1 MSFIALGQSSPYWK
15 EAVADVASLPSVGGV
30 TGECRLVLDVDE
42 IYEWNGS
49 SWESV
54 SGGGGGSGDVVGP
67 ASATDNAV
75 ARFDT
80 TTGKLI
86 QNSGVTIS
94 DTNVVSATGVLVSG
108 LTASRAVQTDASKNL
123 ESSAVTSTQLSY
135 VDFTSSGQTQLNA
148 KQGLDAT
155 LTALAAYNTNGIL
168 TQTAADTF
176 AGRTITGTANEVAVS
191 NGDGVAGNPTLSL
204 PTGID
209 AAKIADGSV
218 SSTEFQYISTLSSN
232 AQTQLDAK
240 APLVSPSFT
249 TPSLGVATATS
260 INKMAITAPAT
271 SSTLAVADGKTLTA
285 SNTLT
290 FTGTDSSSVA
300 FGAGGTVAYTAN
312 KLSAFAATS
321 SAELAGVISDETGS
335 GALVF
340 GTSPALTTPTATQL
354 DILAQGSLRLQDSS
368 GGEYIGMKAAATTTT
383 YTLTMPAAVPGA
395 SQVLADAGAGDG
407 VMAWVANGGGTP
419 TPTASTTSQWD
430 ASVNMSANN
439 FIPGAS
445 LVTKANGTTT
455 LTVTSPKKIILSG
468 GGGAAQTVV
477 LPVTST
483 LAVGFEFEIINQDAG
498 TVTVQSSGLNTIR
511 TLLTTNRG
519 TFTCILTSGTGTA
532 SWDHSFPATIS
543 SPSAG
548 NGVIATWGGSTVKGD
563 SGTTLST
570 TPSNPAA
577 SVYNNSNI
585 QTAGFCP
592 QYTTTA
598 TAAGTTTLVVTSNG
612 VQYFT
617 GTTTQNCKMPV
628 ASTMNTTGMSFLIVN
643 NSTGVVTVQSSG
655 SNTILAMEA
664 ATSAFITC
672 ILTSGTTAASWG
684 VSQYT
689 RIKSEQTQISRLRS
703 AATSLTTATTVDVC
717 NTTTKLTLPAG
728 KWLIYATVGFSAA
741 ATTTVSNLTLGIS
754 KTSATLPA
762 ADTTAVPTA
771 GEYMVVDS
779 LPALVLNGDYTL
791 TSQPVPITLTAST
804 DYYLVAQGTFGVSTL
819 SVFGSM
825 HAVPV

>member
-1 MSFIALGQSSPYWK
+1 MSFIALGQGSPYWK

-86 QNSGVTIS
+86 QNSAATVS
-94 DTNVVSATGVLVSG
+94 DAGVLSTAGALLTG
-108 LTASRAVQTDASKNL
+108 LTASRVVQTDASKNL
-123 ESSAVTSTQLSY
+123 ESSAVTSTQLGY
-135 VDFTSSGQTQLNA
+135 VDFTSSGQTQLDA

-176 AGRTITGTANEVAVS
+176 AGRTITGTANEISVS
-191 NGDGVAGNPTLSL
+191 NGDGVLGNPTLSL

-218 SSTEFQYISTLSSN
+218 SSTEFQYIGTLSAN

-249 TPSLGVATATS
+249 TPSLGVASATS
-260 INKMAITAPAT
+260 INKVAITAPAT
-271 SSTLAVADGKTLTA
+271 GSTLTIAEGKTLTA

-290 FTGTDSSSVA
+290 FTGTDSSSVAFGAGGTAAYTANKLSAFAATTSAELAGVISDETGSGLLVFGTSPTLTTPNIGVATATTVNKVTLTAPATGSTLTIADGKTLTSSNTLTFTGTDGSSAA

-354 DILAQGSLRLQDSS
+354 DILAQGDLRLQDST
-368 GGEYIGMKAAATTTT
+368 GGEYVAIQAPATVTT

-430 ASVNMSANN
+430 ANVNMSANN
-439 FIPGAS
+439 FIEGYTTTAS
-445 LVTKANGTTT
+445 SASGTTT
-455 LTVTSPKKIILSG
+455 LTVTSTRLQYITGNAVGHSVI
-468 GGGAAQTVV
+468 

-483 LAVGFEFEIINQDAG
+483 LVLGHTFEIVNLNTSETLDIKSSGSNVITTIAEAG
-498 TVTVQSSGLNTIR
+498 GRVTV
-511 TLLTTNRG
+511 
-519 TFTCILTSGTGTA
+519 TCILTSGTTAA
-532 SWDHSFPATIS
+532 SWSAQRYVKTPTS
-543 SPSAG
+543 STNA
-548 NGVIATWGGSTVKGD
+548 NLARY
-563 SGTTLST
+563 SGTTGSSLNDSGVGFAI
-570 TPSNPAA
+570 TPATSKLAQW
-577 SVYNNSNI
+577 NNDVNLRANNHISS
-585 QTAGFCP
+585 
-592 QYTTTA
+592 YTTTA
-598 TAAGTTTLVVTSNG
+598 TAAGTTTLTAGSTYYQFFTGSTTQTVTLPVTSTLL
-612 VQYFT
+612 T
-617 GTTTQNCKMPV
+617 GLTYE
-628 ASTMNTTGMSFLIVN
+628 IVN
-643 NSTGVVTVQSSG
+643 NSTGTVTVNSSG
-655 SNTILAMEA
+655 GNLVASLLT
-664 ATSAFITC
+664 TTGKRVVC
-672 ILTSGTTAASWG
+672 ILTSGTDAASW
-684 VSQYT
+684 Q
-689 RIKSEQTQISRLRS
+689 
-703 AATSLTTATTVDVC
+703 
-717 NTTTKLTLPAG
+717 
-728 KWLIYATVGFSAA
+728 
-741 ATTTVSNLTLGIS
+741 
-754 KTSATLPA
+754 
-762 ADTTAVPTA
+762 
-771 GEYMVVDS
+771 
-779 LPALVLNGDYTL
+779 VL
-791 TSQPVPITLTAST
+791 AST
-804 DYYLVAQGTFGVSTL
+804 
-819 SVFGSM
+819 
-825 HAVPV
+825 